1 MKKLAIFL
9 VSIFA
14 LSLIMTS
21 CAGNKKCAA
30 YGESYHYQRDTGR

>member
-9 VSIFA
+9 LSIFA
-14 LSLIMTS
+14 LSIIMTS

-30 YGESYHYQRDTGR
+30 YGESYNYQKDGGR